1 MAARPR
7 LRAGARGKSG
17 LHGGTV
23 PGNARRGRGSTP
35 NPRESATENRPP
47 EFTPARVK
55 RWGKS
60 PPRPRQRGWHGKP
73 HREQGQIGTT
83 GRQAR
88 GRLRSVVR
96 VDRTRPRAT
105 AVPDE
110 WPSPRRPPGLRGTEP
125 GLQAIR
131 TTPISACCMLFHMC
145 PAGKDNSH
153 SPVSTCCNQSH
164 AIPYSS
170 MGHSM
175 GRGE

>member
-1 MAARPR
+1 MAARPC
-7 LRAGARGKSG
+7 LRAGTRGKSG

-23 PGNARRGRGSTP
+23 PGNARRGRGPTP

-47 EFTPARVK
+47 ELAPARVK

-73 HREQGQIGTT
+73 HREQGRIGTT

-88 GRLRSVVR
+88 DRLRSVVR

-110 WPSPRRPPGLRGTEP
+110 WPSPRHPPGRRGTEP

-131 TTPISACCMLFHMC
+131 AIPGSVRCMLFHIC
-145 PAGKDNSH
+145 RVEKDNSRYPG
-153 SPVSTCCNQSH
+153 SRCCNQSH
-164 AIPYSS
+164 AIPYLC

-175 GRGE
+175 GRSE